1 MKAFR
6 IRTFVAA
13 AAVFASVTAAAAD
26 QDSLAAARDL
36 YAAAA
41 YEDALATLNRLHP
54 ADRPAVEARAIEQ
67 YRAMCLLALG
77 RSVEADQAIQAVIQR
92 DPTYQPADVSPRI
105 RSAFSDV
112 RRRVLPG
119 VVEQHYAAAKTAYD
133 SKDFSAAAS
142 GFNEVLGL
150 LADPDVA
157 PAAGQPP
164 LSDIKTL
171 ASGFRDLAVA
181 AATPPPVPAAPPMP
195 ASQPQV
201 VIPARP
207 DPARIYGPS
216 DGNVVPPVAVRQ
228 ELPPFPGP
236 VPTAMQGSMDVVID
250 ETGAVVSAMMRTSV
264 SAGYD
269 AHATAA
275 ARTWRYRPATLNG
288 TPVKYRKTIQIAVRP
303 NR

>member
-1 MKAFR
+1 MRTLR
-6 IRTFVAA
+6 IRAFVAA
-13 AAVFASVTAAAAD
+13 AAVFGSVTAAAAD

-54 ADRPAVEARAIEQ
+54 ADRPAIEARAIEQ

-77 RSVEADQAIQAVIQR
+77 RGVEAEQAIQAVIQH
-92 DPTYQPADVSPRI
+92 DPTYQPTDVSPRV
-105 RSAFSDV
+105 RTAFSEV

-119 VVEQHYAAAKTAYD
+119 VVEQRYAAAKTAYD
-133 SKDFSAAAS
+133 RKDFAAAAS
-142 GFNEVLGL
+142 GFGEVLAL

-164 LSDIKTL
+164 LSDLKTL

-181 AATPPPVPAAPPMP
+181 AATPPPVPAAPPVP
-195 ASQPQV
+195 VAQRQV

-216 DGNVVPPVAVRQ
+216 DANVVPPVAVRQ

-236 VPTAMQGSMDVVID
+236 VPAAMQGAMDIIID
-250 ETGAVVSAMMRTSV
+250 ETGAVVSATMSARV
-264 SAGYD
+264 SAAYD
-269 AHATAA
+269 AHALAA

-288 TPVKYRKTIQIAVRP
+288 TPVKYRKTIQIAVKASR
-303 NR
+303 